1 MRTLTRGVAAL
12 TLAVVMFSPAVF
24 IGCGGSGTPAPT
36 TKTIS
41 TDSTINKGLLTSF
54 TGPNSVTISGTWT
67 NTTYGST
74 GDVTAN
80 VVFDTTT
87 NVVTVIFDIDGN
99 VYGGTDPAPETFTL
113 NMTDFIR
120 DGTATLTFT
129 SAVYGDVSGTL
140 TFYTDNTGIFS
151 GTATNAPNA
160 AVTNASFSGTFE
172 ISGAAVSFAIVSAR
186 FDFNGVGITCTD
198 SLTSTIN

>member
-1 MRTLTRGVAAL
+1 MKITKRTVTVVIMAI
-12 TLAVVMFSPAVF
+12 VMFSAAAF
-24 IGCGGSGTPAPT
+24 TGCGGSDTSTP
-36 TKTIS
+36 TKVIS
-41 TDSTINKGLLTSF
+41 TDATVNKGLLTSF

-74 GDVTAN
+74 GDVTVN
-80 VVFDTTT
+80 VVFDATT
-87 NVVTVIFDIDGN
+87 NVATVVFDIDGN

-113 NMTDFIR
+113 NMTDFINN
-120 DGTATLTFT
+120 GTATLTFT
-129 SAVYGDVSGTL
+129 SAVYGDVSATL

-160 AVTNASFSGTFE
+160 SVTNASFSGTFE
-172 ISGAAVSFAIVSAR
+172 ISGSAVSFTIDAAQ
-186 FDFNGVGITCTD
+186 FDFSGVRITCTS